1 MKIPISWLK
10 DFINLDGLSIE
21 DIARKLTLA
30 GLEVDEILYAGL
42 EMPTYKDGEKHE
54 FKTNGIAWDKE
65 KIVVAEIREVKAH
78 PNADK
83 LTLLDLFDGQQEQ
96 VVLTGAP
103 NIFHLKG
110 TGKLEKPIKVAYAKE
125 GSTLYDGHAEGLQL
139 MTLKRAKIRGVDSY
153 SMACSEKE
161 LGIAEE
167 HDGIIILEDDAPV
180 GMPLADYMGDAVLDI
195 SILPNMARNAS
206 VIGIARELAAL
217 TGRQVRKQVDR
228 YTGKHV
234 NTETGKHAQAD
245 NGTRWSRYG
254 GKAPPTRPPTQ
265 HATPNPALSEVEGL
279 QPVTELIEIQITD
292 PELNPRFVVGLI
304 RDVEIKSSPYAI
316 QRRLKLAGQRAINS
330 VVDATNYAMLE
341 LGEPLHA
348 FDYDVLVGR
357 VSNPT
362 KKIKIITRAA
372 KDGEKLTTLDGIERT
387 LTSMN
392 VLVCDEKGS
401 LSLAGVMGG
410 SESEVTDKTKNV
422 LLEGAAWN
430 FINIRRTAKQ
440 HNLPSE
446 ASYRFSRGVHPALV
460 DQGVNLGL
468 KYMAQW
474 AGGEVAPGL
483 VDEYPLK
490 PKDSVV
496 DITPHDVKR
505 LLGIELTLE
514 QISDLLTRLEFKC
527 EITNHGLDTSREKHA
542 GLLDHLQVTAPN
554 HRMDI
559 DEGVIGLADVLEEVA
574 RSYGYDNIPTTTMSD
589 ALPPQVGNPVHE
601 WEEHLR
607 DLLVALGLQEVV
619 TYRMTSP
626 EREGR
631 VIASGLR
638 PEPNNYVHIANPI
651 APERSVLRQSL
662 LASVLEVAGKNA
674 RVESIAMFEVGSIF
688 EPIKNDLPNE
698 PRKLAIVMTG
708 ARLASA
714 WDVKD
719 SPAFDFFDMKGRLEL
734 LLSGLRLAGISYT
747 EADPSAAGFDAPRLN
762 LPLRATHLHP
772 GKAAEVKVNGQVVGL
787 FGELHPLV
795 KEKFEFGESAV
806 IVAEFNLDLLRRL
819 PPTYGIKSMPETP
832 PVYEDIAVIV
842 DDSVQASAVEALIRQ
857 TGGKTVTN
865 VRLFDV
871 YRDEKIGA
879 GKKSLA
885 YSLTYQ
891 SDKTMT
897 DAEAAAIR
905 NKIVKRLEQT
915 VGAKLRS

>member
-1 MKIPISWLK
+1 MKLPISWLK
-10 DFINLDGLSIE
+10 DFIDLDGISVE
-21 DIARKLTLA
+21 DLARKLTLA
-30 GLEVDEILYAGL
+30 GLEVDEILYVGL
-42 EMPTYKDGEKHE
+42 PMPIYKEGEKHE
-54 FKTNGIAWDKE
+54 FKTNGIAWDRE

-78 PNADK
+78 PNADR
-83 LTLLDLFDGQQEQ
+83 LTLLDLYDGQQDQ

-125 GSTLYDGHAEGLQL
+125 GTTLYDGHADGQVL

-161 LGIAEE
+161 LGITEE
-167 HDGIIILEDDAPV
+167 HEGIIILDDDAPV
-180 GMPLADYMGDAVLDI
+180 GMPLVDYMGDAVLDI
-195 SILPNMARNAS
+195 SILPNMARNAN

-217 TGRQVRKQVDR
+217 TGRELR
-228 YTGKHV
+228 
-234 NTETGKHAQAD
+234 NTENAK
-245 NGTRWSRYG
+245 R
-254 GKAPPTRPPTQ
+254 
-265 HATPNPALSEVEGL
+265 EVTTSG
-279 QPVTELIEIQITD
+279 QSVKELVEIEITN

-304 RDVEIKSSPYAI
+304 RNVEIKPSPYQI
-316 QRRLKLAGQRAINS
+316 QRRLKLAGIRAINNI
-330 VVDATNYAMLE
+330 VDATNYAMLE

-357 VSNPT
+357 VSNSSH
-362 KKIKIITRAA
+362 KIKISTRAA
-372 KDGEKLTTLDGIERT
+372 KDGEKLTTLDGVARK

-410 SESEVTDKTKNV
+410 SESEVYDASTEVLDAKGIEPKPGEMPVGKITSRGKSTVNI

-446 ASYRFSRGVHPALV
+446 ASFRFSRGVHPSLAEL
-460 DQGVNLGL
+460 GVKRGL
-468 KYMAQW
+468 QYMAAW
-474 AGGEVAPGL
+474 AGGEIAPDL
-483 VDEYPLK
+483 VDAYPLK

-496 DITPHDVKR
+496 DVTSQDVKR
-505 LLGIELTLE
+505 LLGIDLTLE
-514 QISDLLTRLEFKC
+514 EISNLLSRLEFKC
-527 EITNHGLDTSREKHA
+527 EITSDKLR
-542 GLLDHLQVTAPN
+542 VTAPS

-559 DEGVIGLADVLEEVA
+559 GEGVIGLADVLEEVA
-574 RSYGYDNIPTTTMSD
+574 RSYGYDNIPTTTMAD
-589 ALPPQVGNPVHE
+589 ALPPQIGNPVHE

-607 DLLVALGLQEVV
+607 DLLVAVGLQEVV

-626 EREGR
+626 EREARLLGSGL
-631 VIASGLR
+631 ASGHVR
-638 PEPNNYVHIANPI
+638 IANPI
-651 APERSVLRQSL
+651 APERSVLRRSL
-662 LASVLEVAGKNA
+662 LTSVLEIAEKNA
-674 RVESIAMFEVGSIF
+674 RAESLALFEVGSVF
-688 EPIKNDLPNE
+688 EPNGNDLPFE

-708 ARLASA
+708 SRLASA

-719 SPAFDFFDMKGRLEL
+719 SPHFDFFDLKGRLEL
-734 LLSGLRLAGISYT
+734 LLSGLRLADISYAAT
-747 EADPSAAGFDAPRLN
+747 REASTPY
-762 LPLRATHLHP
+762 LHP
-772 GKAAEVKVNGQVVGL
+772 GKAAEVKVNGKVVGL

-795 KEKFEFGESAV
+795 KEKFEFGDAPI
-806 IVAEFNLDLLRRL
+806 IVAEFDLDLLRKL
-819 PPTYGIKSMPETP
+819 NPTYGIKPVPETP
-832 PVYEDIAVIV
+832 PIYEDIAVIV
-842 DDSVQASAVEALIRQ
+842 DDSVQAIAVEALIRQ
-857 TGGKTVTN
+857 TGGKTVTD

-871 YRDEKIGA
+871 YRGDQIGA

-897 DAEAAAIR
+897 DADAAAIR